1 MAFTSLPFLCCG
13 FSVQKWLMHYK
24 IDAKSNTCMMLN
36 SANWVPIW
44 RTQSRDYNGTAT
56 VRILEILEESE
67 SREWRGGVEI
77 LQTRNILA

>member
-1 MAFTSLPFLCCG
+1 
-13 FSVQKWLMHYK
+13 
-24 IDAKSNTCMMLN
+24 MLN

-67 SREWRGGVEI
+67 SREGEGGGGRWKSCNQKYAGLRG
-77 LQTRNILA
+77 QRPSKPCTA